1 MIYETIPLYPD
12 RPHITLTAYVS
23 ENSPELRNLKKK
35 AVLVLPGGGYYMT
48 SDREAE
54 PVAKAF
60 FAAGMNA
67 FILRYSVKEEAVG
80 YAPLLD
86 AAAAMKYI
94 RDHADEWNIDKD
106 KIVVCGFSAGGHLA
120 ASLGT
125 LWKLDI
131 VSKTLGCDNSYIKPN
146 GMILG
151 YPVITSGEKGHQGS
165 ILRLADADN
174 KKNKTLTQEE
184 LDRFSIEKHVD
195 SDTCP
200 AFVWHTAEDD
210 GVPVENA
217 LYMCEALADKKIP
230 FELHVFPY
238 GAHGLSLATEEVAP
252 NDSMVMPY
260 VARWIDMAL
269 NWINEILFK

>member
-1 MIYETIPLYPD
+1 MIYEKISLYPD
-12 RPHITLTAYVS
+12 RPHITLTAYIS
-23 ENSPELRNLKKK
+23 EISPELRNFKKK
-35 AVLVLPGGGYYMT
+35 AVLVLPGGGYYIT

-67 FILRYSVKEEAVG
+67 FILRYSVKDEAVG

-86 AAAAMKYI
+86 AATAMKYI

-106 KIVVCGFSAGGHLA
+106 KIIVCGFSAGGHLA
-120 ASLGT
+120 ASIGA

-131 VSKTLGCDNSYIKPN
+131 ISKTLGCENSYIRPN

-151 YPVITSGEKGHQGS
+151 YAVITGGDKGHKSS
-165 ILRLADADN
+165 ILKLIGAENGIPEQKELN
-174 KKNKTLTQEE
+174 K
-184 LDRFSIEKHVD
+184 FSIEKQVD
-195 SDTCP
+195 DDTCP
-200 AFVWHTAEDD
+200 AFVWHTADDD

-217 LYMCEALADKKIP
+217 LYMCEALAAHKIP

-238 GAHGLSLATEEVAP
+238 GKHGISIATEETAP
-252 NDSMVMPY
+252 SDDMISPY
-260 VARWIDMAL
+260 IGRWINMAIK
-269 NWINEILFK
+269 WINEALFI

>member
-1 MIYETIPLYPD
+1 MIHEKIALYPEK
-12 RPHITLTAYVS
+12 PHITLASYIS
-23 ENSPELRNLKKK
+23 ENSPELRNFKKK
-35 AVLVLPGGGYYMT
+35 AVLVLPGGGYYIT

-67 FILRYSVKEEAVG
+67 FVLKYSVKEEAVG

-94 RDHADEWNIDKD
+94 RDNADEWNIDKN

-125 LWKLDI
+125 LWNLSI
-131 VSKTLGCDNSYIKPN
+131 ISKALGCENSYIRPD
-146 GMILG
+146 GMILC
-151 YPVITSGEKGHQGS
+151 YPVITSGEKGHKGS
-165 ILRLADADN
+165 IRKLADAEN
-174 KKNKTLTQEE
+174 REPSQEE

-195 SDTCP
+195 GGTCP
-200 AFVWHTAEDD
+200 AFVWHTAEDEL
-210 GVPVENA
+210 PVENS
-217 LYMCEALADKKIP
+217 LYMCESLAAHKIP

-238 GAHGLSLATEEVAP
+238 GKHGLSIATEEVAP
-252 NDSMVMPY
+252 SDDMIMPY
-260 VARWIDMAL
+260 VGRWIDMAVK
-269 NWINEILFK
+269 WINEALFI

>member
-1 MIYETIPLYPD
+1 MIHEKISLYPD
-12 RPHITLTAYVS
+12 KPHITLATYIS
-23 ENSPELRNLKKK
+23 ERSPELRSFKKT
-35 AVLVLPGGGYYMT
+35 AVLVLPGGGYYIT

-60 FAAGMNA
+60 SAAGMNA
-67 FILRYSVKEEAVG
+67 FVLRYSVKEEAVG
-80 YAPLLD
+80 YVPLLD
-86 AAAAMKYI
+86 AAAAVKYI

-120 ASLGT
+120 ASIGT

-131 VSKTLGCDNSYIKPN
+131 ISKTLGCENSYIRPN

-151 YPVITSGEKGHQGS
+151 YPVITSGEKGHRGS
-165 ILRLADADN
+165 ILRLADAEN
-174 KKNKTLTQEE
+174 REPSPEE
-184 LDRFSIEKHVD
+184 LDRFSVEKHVD

-210 GVPVENA
+210 LPVENS
-217 LYMCEALADKKIP
+217 LYMCESLAAHKIP

-238 GAHGLSLATEEVAP
+238 GKHGLSLATEEVAP
-252 NDSMVMPY
+252 SDEMIMPY
-260 VARWIDMAL
+260 VARWTGMAVR
-269 NWINEILFK
+269 WVNEALFV

>member
-1 MIYETIPLYPD
+1 MIYKTIPLYPD
-12 RPHITLTAYVS
+12 RPHITLTTYVS

-35 AVLVLPGGGYYMT
+35 AVLVLPGGGYYIT

-80 YAPLLD
+80 YTPLLD
-86 AAAAMKYI
+86 AATAMKYI
-94 RDHADEWNIDKD
+94 RDHAGEWNIDKD

-120 ASLGT
+120 ATIGT
-125 LWKLDI
+125 LWKLDVI
-131 VSKTLGCDNSYIKPN
+131 SKTLGCENSYIRPN

-151 YPVITSGEKGHQGS
+151 YPVITSGEKGHRGS
-165 ILRLADADN
+165 ILKLADAEN
-174 KKNKTLTQEE
+174 RPATHEE
-184 LDRFSIEKHVD
+184 LDRFSLEKHVD

-200 AFVWHTAEDD
+200 AFVWHTSEDS
-210 GVPVENA
+210 GVPVENS
-217 LYMCEALADKKIP
+217 LYMCEALAAHKIP

-238 GAHGLSLATEEVAP
+238 GEHGLSLANEEVAP
-252 NDSMVMPY
+252 NENMVMPY
-260 VARWIDMAL
+260 VARWIDMAIK
-269 NWINEILFK
+269 WIDEILFR

>member
-1 MIYETIPLYPD
+1 MIYEKISLYPD

-23 ENSPELRNLKKK
+23 ENSPELRNFKKK
-35 AVLVLPGGGYYMT
+35 TVLVLPGGGYWIT

-86 AAAAMKYI
+86 AAAAIKYI
-94 RDHADEWNIDKD
+94 RDHAEEWNIDEN
-106 KIVVCGFSAGGHLA
+106 KIIVCGFSAGGHLA
-120 ASLGT
+120 ASIGT

-131 VSKTLGCDNSYIKPN
+131 ISKTLGCKNSYIRPD

-151 YPVITSGEKGHQGS
+151 YPVITSGPKGHQGS
-165 ILRLADADN
+165 ILRLANADSG
-174 KKNKTLTQEE
+174 NKTPTQEE
-184 LDRFSIEKHVD
+184 IDRFSIEKHVD
-195 SDTCP
+195 GDTCP
-200 AFVWHTAEDD
+200 AFVWHTAEDS

-217 LYMCEALADKKIP
+217 LYMCESLAAHKIP

-238 GAHGLSLATEEVAP
+238 GEHGLSLANEETAP
-252 NDSMVMPY
+252 KDEMIMPY
-260 VARWIDMAL
+260 VARWIDMAIK
-269 NWINEILFK
+269 WIDEALFK